1 MQYFFELGNFK
12 GLSQAELSVVL
23 ETFGITKDSIKNFSE
38 RIFIIDNKELNDTIV
53 KRIFN
58 RLGGFIRAGVIIDN
72 LDDFLK
78 SPFEGKVVFGLSY
91 IGDRDFDTKK
101 FDILA
106 NDLKKYFKDNGHGS
120 RFILPKKTELNAA
133 QVTHNAI
140 LRKGFEL
147 CILENDSA
155 QLYGKT
161 LAIQDID
168 SFSHRDF
175 NKPGVDTDMG
185 MLPPK
190 LARIMC
196 NLTGLKAG
204 TIWDPF
210 CGSGTIPMEAA
221 ILGYNVLA
229 SDISEEAIKS
239 TEENLVWLSE
249 KNYISDILYETFQ
262 LDITKPRGDV
272 LKKLQNTE
280 IDAVVFEPYM
290 GPPQTSLV
298 TPEKAQILLDGVKD
312 LYVSLL
318 DVFEKTK
325 KRGFTMVAIIPSYK
339 TVSGWKTIGISEIFG
354 KRWSVVNKKYSP
366 QDLKW
371 ERNNS
376 IISRNIFI
384 LERN

>member
-12 GLSQAELSVVL
+12 GLSQAELNIVL
-23 ETFGITKDSIKNFSE
+23 ENFGISKDSVKNFSE
-38 RIFIIDNKELNDTIV
+38 KIFIVDSKELNDTIV
-53 KRIFN
+53 LRIFN
-58 RLGGFIRAGVIIDN
+58 RLGGFIRAGIIIDN
-72 LDDFLK
+72 LEEFLNT
-78 SPFEGKVVFGLSY
+78 PFEGKVVFGFSY
-91 IGDRDFDTKK
+91 IGDQDFDISK
-101 FDILA
+101 FDTLA
-106 NDLKKYFKDNGHGS
+106 NDLKKFFREKGHGS

-133 QVTHNAI
+133 QVTYNSI
-140 LRKGFEL
+140 LKKGFEL
-147 CILENDSA
+147 CILENSNN
-155 QLYGKT
+155 QIYGKT

-168 SFSHRDF
+168 SFSYRDY
-175 NKPGVDTDMG
+175 NKPSVDTDMG

-196 NLTGLKAG
+196 NLTGLQTG

-221 ILGYNVLA
+221 ILGLNVLA

-249 KNYISDILYETFQ
+249 KNYISDTLYEVFQ
-262 LDITKPRGDV
+262 LDINRPRGDI
-272 LKKLQNTE
+272 LKKLKNTE
-280 IDAVVFEPYM
+280 INSVVFEPYM
-290 GPPQTSLV
+290 GPPQTSV
-298 TPEKAQILLDGVKD
+298 MKDEKADILLADVKK
-312 LYVSLL
+312 LFVSLL
-318 DVFEKTK
+318 EIFEKTK
-325 KRGFTMVAIIPSYK
+325 KRGFRMVAIIPSYK
-339 TVSGWKTIGISEIFG
+339 TYNGWKTLSIGEIFD
-354 KRWSVVNKKYSP
+354 KRWSVVNKKYSS